1 MKKPMSKDIKKMIDK
16 IKNFKQFVNK
26 NVSVVDNI
34 QKLYKKYGNK
44 YPYAT
49 DAIAYYIFGDKS
61 DDNIL
66 LRFYKGVYGRNSQ
79 VDSSEVSSYML
90 DNEYSWEENIKDI
103 DNFIKNLFISDER
116 RGLNST
122 NFK

>member
-79 VDSSEVSSYML
+79 VDSSEVSLYML

>member
-66 LRFYKGVYGRNSQ
+66 LRFYKGAYGRNLQ
-79 VDSSEVSSYML
+79 IDSNEVSLYML
-90 DNEYSWEENIKDI
+90 DNEYSLEENIEDI
-103 DNFIKNLFISDER
+103 DNFIKNLFIN
-116 RGLNST
+116 GCWI
-122 NFK
+122 K

>member
-1 MKKPMSKDIKKMIDK
+1 MREDIRKMIDK
-16 IKNFKQFVNK
+16 VKNFKQFVNE

-66 LRFYKGVYGRNSQ
+66 LRSYKSVYGRNSQ
-79 VDSSEVSSYML
+79 VDSSEVSLYML